1 MPTLPRGM
9 AAPAFLHRDDQVRD
23 SLEVL
28 RATARFATDT
38 VAANTRTSPTK
49 SPTMSPIPNCPDAS
63 VNTSTPASTR
73 VPPAHGCRYRSS

>member
-1 MPTLPRGM
+1 MPALPRGM
-9 AAPAFLHRDDQVRD
+9 AAPRD

-28 RATARFATDT
+28 RATGRSATDT

-49 SPTMSPIPNCPDAS
+49 SPTISPIPNCPDAS
-63 VNTSTPASTR
+63 VNTSTPASTC

>member
-1 MPTLPRGM
+1 MPALPRGM

-28 RATARFATDT
+28 RATGRFATDT

-49 SPTMSPIPNCPDAS
+49 SPIPNCPDAS